1 MDSGSVSVV
10 CLNLF
15 CGGRAVVCICVCMGQ
30 GGSEGDSFLEL
41 EKVTLQDS
49 GFQALHWACSFP
61 MDSGQTSP

>member
-1 MDSGSVSVV
+1 MDSGSVSVA

-30 GGSEGDSFLEL
+30 RGSEGDSFLEL

-49 GFQALHWACSFP
+49 RFQALHWACSFP
-61 MDSGQTSP
+61 MDSGQASP